1 MQTTVAVIGAG
12 SWGTTVAALTA
23 RSARTVLWAR
33 DPLLADA
40 VTRDHRNPRYLSDV
54 ALPEDLHAT
63 ADLAEAVS
71 GARLIVMAVPS
82 HGFRAVVEDLAG
94 LVPAGGAVPVLSLT
108 KGLEQSSLS
117 RMTEIV
123 SALLPA
129 SPVGVLTGPNLA
141 REVAAG
147 HPTAGVVAMSD
158 DEVGRWV
165 QGLVMCPSFRVY
177 TNRDVVGCEIAGAL
191 KNVLAIAAGISDGL
205 GFGENTRAALITRGL
220 AEMGR
225 LGVRLGGDRLTFAGL
240 AGVGD
245 LVATGTSPQSRN
257 RSVGVALGG
266 GRSLPAV
273 LAEMRMVA
281 EGVKTARPMVELA
294 ASHGVEMPI
303 ASQVADLIDGLRTP
317 IEAIEALMGRPA
329 ISEFPHPATEP
340 PAAGGPGASPSPGS
354 PRAR

>member
-1 MQTTVAVIGAG
+1 VQTTVAVIGAG
-12 SWGTTVAALTA
+12 SWGTTVAALVA
-23 RSARTVLWAR
+23 RGTKTVLWAR
-33 DPLLADA
+33 DPSLADSLE
-40 VTRDHRNPRYLSDV
+40 RDHRNPRYLPDAV
-54 ALPEDLHAT
+54 LPEDLRAT
-63 ADLAEAVS
+63 ADLGEAVS
-71 GARLIVMAVPS
+71 DARLLVMAVPS
-82 HGFRAVVEDLAG
+82 HGFRAVVEDL
-94 LVPAGGAVPVLSLT
+94 VPLLPASRAVPVLSLT
-108 KGLEQSSLS
+108 KGLEQGSLS

-147 HPTAGVVAMSD
+147 QPTAGVVAMSD
-158 DEVGRWV
+158 EEVARWV
-165 QGLVMCPSFRVY
+165 QGLMMCPSFRVY

-225 LGVRLGGDRLTFAGL
+225 LGARLGGDRLTFAGL

-245 LVATGTSPQSRN
+245 LVATGTSAQSRN
-257 RSVGVALGG
+257 RSVGVALGE
-266 GRSLPAV
+266 GRSLEAV
-273 LAEMRMVA
+273 LSEMRMVA

-294 ASHGVEMPI
+294 TRHGVEMPI

-317 IEAIEALMGRPA
+317 IEAIEALMARPA
-329 ISEFPHPATEP
+329 VPEFPHPATDLP
-340 PAAGGPGASPSPGS
+340 GGSLRAPGS
-354 PRAR
+354 PSRS